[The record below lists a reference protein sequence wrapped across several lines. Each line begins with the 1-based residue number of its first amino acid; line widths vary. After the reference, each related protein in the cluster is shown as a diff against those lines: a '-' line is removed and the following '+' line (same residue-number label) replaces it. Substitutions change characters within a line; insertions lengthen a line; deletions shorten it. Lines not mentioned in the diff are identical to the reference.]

1 MLFQREVGKKSHD
14 RTFFSSL
21 QAVFVNKFSKIKSSS
36 SASFWY
42 YLTIGKAASL
52 AWFLLPYWGVAF
64 AFFFYYLSVSF
75 RIFLLAFFY
84 LVSKNHIEEISD
96 CAKSFAESAKDHCFF
111 KVPQWQQKRVREC
124 KPGKPVS
131 YFSNNVAETYSYS
144 RNI

>member
-1 MLFQREVGKKSHD
+1 MLFQREVGKKSQD

-84 LVSKNHIEEISD
+84 LVSKNHIEEISQTLRKKL
-96 CAKSFAESAKDHCFF
+96 CWVGKRSLFF
-111 KVPQWQQKRVREC
+111 Q
-124 KPGKPVS
+124 S
-131 YFSNNVAETYSYS
+131 STMAAETCSWMQT
-144 RNI
+144 RKTGFLFF

>member
-42 YLTIGKAASL
+42 YLTIGEAASL

-75 RIFLLAFFY
+75 RIFILAFFY
-84 LVSKNHIEEISD
+84 LVSKNHIEEISQTLRKKL
-96 CAKSFAESAKDHCFF
+96 CWVGKRSLFF
-111 KVPQWQQKRVREC
+111 Q
-124 KPGKPVS
+124 S
-131 YFSNNVAETYSYS
+131 STMAAETCSW
-144 RNI
+144 RQTRKTGFLFF